1 MEDDFKKVNVVEMIQ
16 RTIRLK
22 DDTRQRITICKV
34 GILNQKE
41 DLTSSRERWK
51 QNLKMNEGEIL
62 RETNFK
68 ELGITNKDGRDAY
81 VLEKQAELRQNM
93 KDEIVDLEIALEN
106 SQKREMELK
115 DEYVYYR
122 DRLEMLMKIYD
133 IEGDTDLKGDILI
146 ERERVKISQ
155 EKI

>member
-1 MEDDFKKVNVVEMIQ
+1 MADNEKKVNVVDMIQ

-22 DDTRQRITICKV
+22 DDTRQKITITKV

-41 DLTSSRERWK
+41 DLASSRERWK

-81 VLEKQAELRQNM
+81 VLEKQASLRQDM

-133 IEGDTDLKGDILI
+133 IEGDTDLKGDIII

-155 EKI
+155 ERI